1 MYTIKQLLKVSG
13 LSRSTLLYYDKINLL
28 KPSARSSSNYRL
40 YTESD
45 FHRLQQILLYRD
57 MGLSLEK
64 IAQLLDSPNNQTS
77 QILEE
82 RLQHLNQEIYHLR
95 HQQQLIIQLLG
106 KTSLLKSSKTMNKEQ
121 WGNILKASG
130 MSEADMRQWHIE
142 FEQALPEMH
151 SDFLESLGISPEEI
165 RVIKSWSINN

>member
-40 YTESD
+40 YTEGD

-82 RLQHLNQEIYHLR
+82 RLQHLNQEIHHLR

-121 WGNILKASG
+121 WVNILKASG
-130 MSEADMRQWHIE
+130 MNEADMRQWHIE

-165 RVIKSWSINN
+165 KVIKSWKSC